1 MHRTK
6 RLSQVVTRPANT
18 GNLLDLR
25 RLGGYAAPVNENR
38 TGGDDAYGRAIPYNR
53 LSATPPPRTAAAA
66 TGQGLRLPPCTPPA
80 LTRLSVQVAVS
91 AAAAWWACEGR
102 RRGGG
107 ASTSTR
113 SYPTPATS
121 SSSRATRNIPRH
133 RLLRFTRAGGSTP
146 TPARI
151 TRWAP
156 LLPAANCFL
165 TTYHMSTP
173 NLASHARAD
182 LVTLHQCQYQHH
194 YPWYTHGQ
202 RPGSSPGR

>member
-1 MHRTK
+1 
-6 RLSQVVTRPANT
+6 VVTT
-18 GNLLDLR
+18 H
-25 RLGGYAAPVNENR
+25 
-38 TGGDDAYGRAIPYNR
+38 TGGRYRTIGCQQPHPHA
-53 LSATPPPRTAAAA
+53 PPPPLQVRDCAS
-66 TGQGLRLPPCTPPA
+66 LPAHRPP
-80 LTRLSVQVAVS
+80 LIGFPVSVQVAVS

-156 LLPAANCFL
+156 PLPAANCFL